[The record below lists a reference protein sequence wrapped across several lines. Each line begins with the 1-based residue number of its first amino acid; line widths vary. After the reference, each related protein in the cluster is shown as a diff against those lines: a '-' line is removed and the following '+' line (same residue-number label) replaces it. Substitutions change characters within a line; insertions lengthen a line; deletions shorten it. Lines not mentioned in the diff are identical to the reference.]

1 MDKIKRLLSNDN
13 LRIVFAGIGNV
24 LRNDDGVGPSIAQQI
39 ISRNNRIVI
48 IPEAGVERYISA
60 INREKPDVLIFI
72 DCVNFEKEPGYW
84 KAIPIEKVIDSTC
97 HSHNIS
103 LNKLSGFFDSETWVI
118 GVQPAN
124 LRVGEQLSEPVFR
137 AANEIISLINSC

>member
-1 MDKIKRLLSNDN
+1 MDKIKHLLSNDN

-24 LRNDDGVGPSIAQQI
+24 LRSDDGVGPFIAREI
-39 ISRNNRIVI
+39 RSRNNRVVI
-48 IPEAGVERYISA
+48 IPETGVERYISA

-84 KAIPIEKVIDSTC
+84 QAIPVEKVIDSTC

-103 LNKLSGFFDSETWVI
+103 LNKLSEFFDSEIWVI
-118 GVQPAN
+118 GVQPSD
-124 LRVGEQLSEPVFR
+124 LRVGEQISEPV
-137 AANEIISLINSC
+137 AWSANEIISLINSF